1 MPNSYP
7 KFEPNLHHFNALP
20 PPCFYKQTLSQLD
33 TSQKNAGKLGKLTKM
48 PWNLGLPFM
57 DRFWNGQPGF
67 DVVLH
72 ATWLYSIH
80 GRDVEKSQ
88 VNIYQMPL
96 WFVCLF
102 GTSRCSQFF
111 VGDVPL
117 GMLRL
122 SILQHVV
129 RRNFKAW
136 NTALASSSLVVFCI
150 QTMPG
155 VHRTHTQISFK
166 WHQTVC
172 FLGSKIWKLLVGVH
186 HSWYHP

>member
-1 MPNSYP
+1 MAYTWTATGNAKLLSQVWAKSSSFQCSSPAMFLQANAFTTGHLTE
-7 KFEPNLHHFNALP
+7 KCWEIGKAHKNAL
-20 PPCFYKQTLSQLD
+20 
-33 TSQKNAGKLGKLTKM
+33 TSQVVWTWMK
-48 PWNLGLPFM
+48 WCFSIHFNLGLPFM

-102 GTSRCSQFF
+102 GTSRCSQFL

-122 SILQHVV
+122 SILQHDVV
-129 RRNFKAW
+129 RTSR
-136 NTALASSSLVVFCI
+136 
-150 QTMPG
+150 
-155 VHRTHTQISFK
+155 
-166 WHQTVC
+166 
-172 FLGSKIWKLLVGVH
+172 LGTLL
-186 HSWYHP
+186 